1 MFPGPK
7 PGLGQCDR
15 RGDSE
20 TGADNKTE
28 IPRKTENQKV
38 S

>member
-7 PGLGQCDR
+7 PSLGQCDR

-20 TGADNKTE
+20 TAADNKTE